1 MYLTWLY
8 PSYIF
13 CFSDNELYE
22 NSICCRTA
30 GCKNYQGHRSRTKS
44 GKICQR
50 WGSKNTR
57 TFRLSRWKAEKQWDE
72 VGVESSMF
80 VILWTQILL
89 FCLDLHYE
97 IHKSVLTKLTNFNLK
112 RFSSQG
118 HEQDFD
124 GHLLWNLVGRLV
136 GQSSLLVTSQVENL
150 YKYLSIAKMSK
161 KLSIQESFTDCISGF
176 LFTQKHM
183 GDPVLNMTLFNHWK

>member
-1 MYLTWLY
+1 
-8 PSYIF
+8 
-13 CFSDNELYE
+13 
-22 NSICCRTA
+22 
-30 GCKNYQGHRSRTKS
+30 
-44 GKICQR
+44 
-50 WGSKNTR
+50 
-57 TFRLSRWKAEKQWDE
+57 
-72 VGVESSMF
+72 MF